1 MNIFN
6 FEWLLSFN
14 NAKKDSFELF
24 LFWAIALVDSDK
36 MYTNNKILFK
46 APEFS
51 FCITDIYSYYTRKSI
66 LI

>member
-1 MNIFN
+1 MYQ
-6 FEWLLSFN
+6 SHHV
-14 NAKKDSFELF
+14 SFELF